1 MDEAKRKEVRKT
13 KGEEGSKVLTIRTK
27 IITALISV
35 LSVFIILTSIVLVKK
50 LSETSK
56 RNAVAKLYDSSKNLS
71 SYVKTV
77 IKNVYDTN
85 KTKTFDTLLEKGTAA
100 NASLATSIGMSFA
113 FFFRENGVG
122 IDNKKASPVLL
133 EFIKTQKYKEF
144 KEEKF
149 KLIKKLLE
157 HGQDP
162 KGYILLHKVLTLVN
176 DEEDL
181 DNLLKNRT
189 QKELVQ

>member
-71 SYVKTV
+71 SYVETV

-85 KTKTFDTLLEKGTAA
+85 KTLAKTFE
-100 NASLATSIGMSFA
+100 SFSD
-113 FFFRENGVG
+113 
-122 IDNKKASPVLL
+122 IP
-133 EFIKTQKYKEF
+133 
-144 KEEKF
+144 
-149 KLIKKLLE
+149 
-157 HGQDP
+157 P
-162 KGYILLHKVLTLVN
+162 
-176 DEEDL
+176 
-181 DNLLKNRT
+181 
-189 QKELVQ
+189 

>member
-1 MDEAKRKEVRKT
+1 MIFDKNTTDENTAKCIEYYIDDL
-13 KGEEGSKVLTIRTK
+13 GCDANMTIK
-27 IITALISV
+27 IPD
-35 LSVFIILTSIVLVKK
+35 LSIKPNLL
-50 LSETSK
+50 EY
-56 RNAVAKLYDSSKNLS
+56 AYDA
-71 SYVKTV
+71 
-77 IKNVYDTN
+77 N
-85 KTKTFDTLLEKGTAA
+85 KTKTFDTLLAKGTAA

-122 IDNKKASPVLL
+122 IDNKKASPELL

-162 KGYILLHKVLTLVN
+162 YHYGYLRVILKIVG
-176 DEEDL
+176 DEKDL
-181 DNLLKNRT
+181 DKLLESEKR
-189 QKELVQ
+189 

>member
-1 MDEAKRKEVRKT
+1 MKH
-13 KGEEGSKVLTIRTK
+13 LTIIIFLITSLYSHEANCLNMFAVIFDKNTTDENTAKCIEYYIDK
-27 IITALISV
+27 IGCDTNMTIEIPD
-35 LSVFIILTSIVLVKK
+35 LSIRPNLL
-50 LSETSK
+50 EY
-56 RNAVAKLYDSSKNLS
+56 AYDA
-71 SYVKTV
+71 
-77 IKNVYDTN
+77 N

-122 IDNKKASPVLL
+122 IDNKKASPELL

-162 KGYILLHKVLTLVN
+162 KGYILLQKVLTLVN
-176 DEEDL
+176 DEKDL
-181 DNLLKNRT
+181 ENLLKDGAK
-189 QKELVQ
+189 KELAQ